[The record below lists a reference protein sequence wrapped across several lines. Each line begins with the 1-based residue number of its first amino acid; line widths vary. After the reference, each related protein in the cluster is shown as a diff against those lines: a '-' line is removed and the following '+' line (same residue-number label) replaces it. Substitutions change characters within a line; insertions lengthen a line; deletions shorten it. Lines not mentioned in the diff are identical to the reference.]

1 MQNLGSPGRLKG
13 NSAPTIT
20 DPTHFSPLA
29 PYSVNP
35 YSLDLSSRDR
45 ADRRQSCD
53 TITVYML
60 VGMRMLPCGAGKAG
74 ARVMHIS
81 SGAGEQ
87 ELRKV
92 LPDD

>member
-1 MQNLGSPGRLKG
+1 MQNLGSPGRLKED
-13 NSAPTIT
+13 SAPTIT
-20 DPTHFSPLA
+20 DATHLSPLA

-35 YSLDLSSRDR
+35 YSLDLSNRDR
-45 ADRRQSCD
+45 ADCRQSCD
-53 TITVYML
+53 TIAGHMF
-60 VGMRMLPCGAGKAG
+60 VGMRMPPCGAGKAG

-81 SGAGEQ
+81 SGAGDR